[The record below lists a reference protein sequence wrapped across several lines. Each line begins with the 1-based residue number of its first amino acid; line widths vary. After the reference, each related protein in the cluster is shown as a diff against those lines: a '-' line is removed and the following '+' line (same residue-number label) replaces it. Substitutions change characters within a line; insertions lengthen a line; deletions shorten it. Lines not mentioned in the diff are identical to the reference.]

1 MAIADIVE
9 RIASDA
15 AAEVAEIIGAAE
27 VEGQR
32 IAADTASRRS
42 REREHAL
49 ERAMRDA
56 AGEAATM
63 LANERLAVRD
73 ALLTA
78 RGRHVEAVLALAVEA
93 LGALPDAEYL
103 DLIARKV
110 ATLARG
116 GERLAVAAADATRL
130 APLAERLRES
140 GINVTTASES
150 APIERGVVLTGDRV
164 RIEVS
169 PASLVAERRDQL
181 AAVAASALFA
191 EEG

>member
-27 VEGQR
+27 AESQR
-32 IAADTASRRS
+32 IGADAAARRT

-49 ERAMRDA
+49 ERATRDA

-63 LANERLAVRD
+63 RANERLAARD

-78 RGRHVEAVLALAVEA
+78 RGRHVEVVLALAVEA

-110 ATLARG
+110 TTLARG

-140 GINVTTASES
+140 GIDVTTADEP
-150 APIERGVVLTGDRV
+150 APLERGVVLTGDRV

-181 AAVAASALFA
+181 AAVAASALFS
-191 EEG
+191 EED

>member
-27 VEGQR
+27 AEGQR

-116 GERLAVAAADATRL
+116 SERLAVAAADATRL